1 MKIKGKSII
10 RGIWVVL
17 ISMVII
23 SLLGFLVAPLF

>member
-1 MKIKGKSII
+1 MKIKGKSVI
-10 RGIWVVL
+10 RGIWIVL

>member
-17 ISMVII
+17 ISMVIL
-23 SLLGFLVAPLF
+23 SMLGLSVAALF